1 MSRGSHPYFMKT
13 VTVRDLQKKVKD
25 CVDDA
30 QEDRIIITRR
40 GRPAAVLIGVEDM
53 DWEPVVLQTDPA
65 FWKLIGTRRR
75 QPTLSIDEIR
85 AKIGTSRR

>member
-1 MSRGSHPYFMKT
+1 MKT

-30 QEDRIIITRR
+30 QEARVIITRR
-40 GRPAAVLIGVEDM
+40 GRPAAVLIGVEGK
-53 DWEPVVLQTDPA
+53 DWEAVVLQTDPS
-65 FWKLIGTRRR
+65 FWRLIRTRRR

-85 AKIGTSRR
+85 ARIGTPRR

>member
-1 MSRGSHPYFMKT
+1 MKT

-40 GRPAAVLIGVEDM
+40 GRPAAVLIGVEDK
-53 DWEPVVLQTDPA
+53 DWEAVVLQTDPS
-65 FWKLIGTRRR
+65 FWRLIRTRRR

-85 AKIGTSRR
+85 ARIGTPRR

>member
-1 MSRGSHPYFMKT
+1 MKT

-40 GRPAAVLIGVEDM
+40 GRPAAVLIGVEGK
-53 DWEPVVLQTDPA
+53 DWEAVVLQTDPS
-65 FWKLIGTRRR
+65 FWRLIRTRRR

-85 AKIGTSRR
+85 ARIGTPRR

>member
-1 MSRGSHPYFMKT
+1 MKT

-30 QEDRIIITRR
+30 QEDRVIITRR

-53 DWEPVVLQTDPA
+53 DWEAVVLQTDPS
-65 FWKLIGTRRR
+65 FWKLIRTRRM

-85 AKIGTSRR
+85 ARIGTPRR